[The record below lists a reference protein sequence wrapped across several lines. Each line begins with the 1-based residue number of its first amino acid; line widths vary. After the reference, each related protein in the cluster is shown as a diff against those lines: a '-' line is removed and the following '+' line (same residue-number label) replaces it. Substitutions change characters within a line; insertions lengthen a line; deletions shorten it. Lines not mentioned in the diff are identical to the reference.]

1 MPSTMFTKMGCLNSV
16 RSRKSTMVAQRL
28 RSITMGVPRAALP
41 LPLLMPFPLPEI
53 GGPLIMECRL
63 DACRLCIIWGDAS
76 LTTTG
81 PVQLPRLVMLEA
93 RLESTPSTWETR
105 REPKRETGSES
116 VTLTG
121 ATADEFGVNSSSGIG
136 ISGVSGCTCTT
147 TGGFGCKGC
156 SSSSLGCCCSS

>member
-1 MPSTMFTKMGCLNSV
+1 
-16 RSRKSTMVAQRL
+16 MVAQRL
-28 RSITMGVPRAALP
+28 RSITMGVARAGVLLP
-41 LPLLMPFPLPEI
+41 LPLLMPFPLLDEI

-63 DACRLCIIWGDAS
+63 DAWRLCIICGDAS

-105 REPKRETGSES
+105 RDPKRETERES

-121 ATADEFGVNSSSGIG
+121 ATADEFSVNSCSGMG

-147 TGGFGCKGC
+147 TGGLGCKGC
-156 SSSSLGCCCSS
+156 SSSSFRCCCCSS